1 VAELRIVYDS
11 SRDVESFLK
20 KLYKAKDPDNGAVSE
35 ELQGLLQIAFD
46 EGRRFQTQLTTQ
58 SRVTLTSKI
67 EV

>member
-1 VAELRIVYDS
+1 MAELRIVYDS

-20 KLYKAKDPDNGAVSE
+20 KLYKAKDPDNTVVSE
-35 ELQGLLQIAFD
+35 ELQGLLQTAFD

>member
-1 VAELRIVYDS
+1 MAELRIVYDS
-11 SRDVESFLK
+11 SRDVEIFLK
-20 KLYKAKDPDNGAVSE
+20 KLYKTKDPDNAVISE
-35 ELQGLLQIAFD
+35 ELQGLLQTAFD